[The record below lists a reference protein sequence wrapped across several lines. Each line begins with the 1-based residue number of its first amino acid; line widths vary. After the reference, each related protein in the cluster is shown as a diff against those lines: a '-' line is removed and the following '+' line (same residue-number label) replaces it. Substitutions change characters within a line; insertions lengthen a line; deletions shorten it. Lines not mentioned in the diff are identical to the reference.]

1 MLSLVATS
9 ILYPELII
17 RSTVSLATNLTTS
30 VGYLVSISK
39 SDIELQNLLVDNDI
53 IADINIIK
61 TFIEE
66 KEITNHSETVRI
78 CINNLSNTLSELEK
92 NIASITIKIE
102 SHKDRWFSYI
112 RSYNISE
119 EKKKIPFLVDKMK
132 HRFDLLIKIC
142 SNLTL

>member
-30 VGYLVSISK
+30 VSYLVSISK
-39 SDIELQNLLVDNDI
+39 SDVELQNLLVTNDI
-53 IADINIIK
+53 IDDINVIK

-66 KEITNHSETVRI
+66 KELTNHSETVRM
-78 CINNLSNTLSELEK
+78 CIHNLSNTLSELEK
-92 NIASITIKIE
+92 NISSITLKIE
-102 SHKDRWFSYI
+102 SHKELWFSYM
-112 RSYNISE
+112 RSYNIND
-119 EKKKIPFLVDKMK
+119 EKKQIPFLITKMK

-142 SNLTL
+142 SNLAS

>member
-9 ILYPELII
+9 MLYPELII
-17 RSTVSLATNLTTS
+17 RSTVSLATNLTAS
-30 VGYLVSISK
+30 VSYLVSISK
-39 SDIELQNLLVDNDI
+39 SDIELQNLLVTNDI
-53 IADINIIK
+53 IDDINIIK

-66 KEITNHSETVRI
+66 KELTNHSETVRI

-92 NIASITIKIE
+92 NIASITRKIE
-102 SHKDRWFSYI
+102 SHKDIWFNYF

-119 EKKKIPFLVDKMK
+119 EKKQIPFLINKMK

-142 SNLTL
+142 SNLTS